1 MFFLKTA
8 VHLQTTTFDIS
19 HYSQFIIISSLALRW
34 DRERTGP
41 NRVDFVAFLFFYQ
54 LDSRILHD
62 SQMVELRA
70 RPRLVELASALDV
83 LRVGH
88 FQSGHG
94 CHKFSLRCNARG
106 WRRKIQIVRD

>member
-1 MFFLKTA
+1 M
-8 VHLQTTTFDIS
+8 
-19 HYSQFIIISSLALRW
+19 RW
-34 DRERTGP
+34 DPKIGNCGP

-62 SQMVELRA
+62 SQMVGLRA